1 MRMSVTAK
9 VQPWKMK
16 TEVLVGNYDIERA
29 YGPFS
34 IIEAKDD

>member
-16 TEVLVGNYDIERA
+16 TEVLVGNYDIRELMVIQ
-29 YGPFS
+29 YH
-34 IIEAKDD
+34 